1 MIFNRLVFIFSTI
14 ITLSNCSQYKEVIK
28 GHAHNDYENE
38 IPLLDA
44 IKNGFTSVEVD
55 VYLIE
60 NELYVS
66 HDFPQELNSNLTLES
81 LYLKPLKDHILK
93 NNRAIYRNYDGPFY
107 LMIDFKSSAKPTYE
121 KLKEILSKY
130 SSIISITRNGIQQK
144 GPVDVFISG
153 NRPINKILEDELK
166 LVGIDGTPDDLNK
179 NIPSSIMPIVSDKYS
194 NVLSW
199 RGDGEISLDDK
210 NNLTILL
217 QNTHAQNKKLRLWA
231 APDNDIVWKFLLD
244 NGVDLINT
252 DRLEEFRA
260 FALKYNAT
268 YN

>member
-1 MIFNRLVFIFSTI
+1 MIYNRFALIFCAVFI
-14 ITLSNCSQYKEVIK
+14 LSNCSQDKEVIK

-38 IPLLDA
+38 TPLLDA

-55 VYLIE
+55 VHLIE

-66 HDFPQELNSNLTLES
+66 HDLPHQLNADSTLEA
-81 LYLKPLKDHILK
+81 LYLNPLKHHLVK
-93 NNRAIYRNYDGPFY
+93 NDKAIYRNYNGPFY
-107 LMIDFKSSAKPTYE
+107 LMIDFKSPAIPTYE
-121 KLKEILSKY
+121 KLKEILSEY
-130 SSIISITRNGIQQK
+130 LPIISITQNGIKQK

-153 NRPINKILEDELK
+153 NRPINIILADEPK
-166 LVGIDGTPDDLNK
+166 LVGIDGKPDDLDK

-199 RGDGEISLDDK
+199 TGEGEISLDDM
-210 NNLTILL
+210 NNLTTLL

-231 APDNDIVWKFLLD
+231 APDNEIVWKLLLD

-252 DRLEEFRA
+252 DRLKEFRV
-260 FALKYNAT
+260 FALKYNAI
-268 YN
+268 N